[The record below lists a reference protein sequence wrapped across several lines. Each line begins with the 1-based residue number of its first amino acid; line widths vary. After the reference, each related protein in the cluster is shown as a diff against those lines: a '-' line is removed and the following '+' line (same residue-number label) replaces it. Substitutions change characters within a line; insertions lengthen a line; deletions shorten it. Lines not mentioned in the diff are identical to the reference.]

1 MWILQLAWKNLWR
14 NRNRTA
20 ITMASI
26 FFAVV
31 LSVLTSSIKTGI
43 FDNLIR
49 NVVSFYSGY
58 IQIHKQGYWDE
69 QILDNSF
76 ESSAALE
83 KKLLNDRRI
92 TGITPRL
99 ESFALAS
106 AGNITKGCLVVGIDP
121 QKEDRITR
129 LSTKLVAGKY
139 LQAGD
144 NTVLVSEGLLKRL
157 QLQLHDTLVL
167 IGQGYHGATA
177 AGKYVISGVAK
188 FGSPDL
194 NDRLLYLPL
203 GAAQVLF
210 EAPGILTS
218 YVLSIEDPKQVN
230 RISTDAQQLSGNG
243 YEVMSWEQMMPDI
256 KQHIKTDTS
265 NMVVIQMI
273 LYLLISFGIFG
284 TLLMMMAERRFELG
298 MLVAIGM
305 RKSKLA
311 VLLLCESILTVLAGC
326 LLGILASIPIVWYLQ
341 KHPIRITGNAAKAYE
356 RFGFEAI
363 FPTSTDSTHF
373 INQGLMVLLIGL
385 VLSLYPL
392 LKVIRLNPVISMKK

>member
-26 FFAVV
+26 FFAVL
-31 LSVLTSSIKTGI
+31 LSVLTSSLKTGI
-43 FDNLIR
+43 FDNLIK

-58 IQIHKQGYWDE
+58 VQVHKQGYWDE
-69 QILDNSF
+69 QVLDNSF
-76 ESSAALE
+76 ESSEQLE
-83 KKLLNDRRI
+83 AGILSDNRV

-106 AGNITKGCLVVGIDP
+106 AGLNTKGCLVVGIDP
-121 QKEDRITR
+121 GKEDRITH
-129 LSTKLVAGKY
+129 LSAKLVAGHY
-139 LQAGD
+139 LEAND
-144 NTVLVSEGLLKRL
+144 NAVLVSEGLLKRMKL
-157 QLQLHDTLVL
+157 QLLDTLVL

-177 AGKYVISGVAK
+177 AGKYYIKGVAK

-194 NDRLLYLPL
+194 NDRLLYMPL
-203 GAAQVLF
+203 STAQTMF

-218 YVLSIEDPKQVN
+218 YVLSVQDPNQVN
-230 RISTDAQQLSGNG
+230 SISTNVQQKTGKQ

-256 KQHIKTDTS
+256 KQHIKSDTTS
-265 NMVVIQMI
+265 MQVVQLI

-284 TLLMMMAERRFELG
+284 TLLMMMAERKFELG

-305 RKSKLA
+305 KKRKLA
-311 VLLLCESILTVLAGC
+311 FLLLTESILTVFVGC
-326 LLGILASIPIVWYLQ
+326 LLGILASIPLVVYLNR
-341 KHPIRITGNAAKAYE
+341 HPIRISGNAAKAYE

-363 FPTSTDSTHF
+363 FPTSTSSNHYIT
-373 INQGLMVLLIGL
+373 QGLFVLLIGL
-385 VLSLYPL
+385 VLSLYPV
-392 LKVIRLNPVISMKK
+392 LKVIRLNPVESMKK

>member
-14 NRNRTA
+14 NRNRTT

-26 FFAVV
+26 FFAVL
-31 LSVLTSSIKTGI
+31 LSVLTSSIKTGV
-43 FDNLIR
+43 FDNLIK
-49 NVVSFYSGY
+49 NVVSFYTGY
-58 IQIHKQGYWDE
+58 IQVHKQGYWDE

-76 ESSAALE
+76 EQSASLE
-83 KKLLNDRRI
+83 KKLLRDTRI
-92 TGITPRL
+92 TGVAPRL

-106 AGNITKGCLVVGIDP
+106 AGNNTKGCLVVGIDP
-121 QKEDRITR
+121 QQEDRITR
-129 LSTKLVAGKY
+129 LSAKLVAGQY
-139 LQAGD
+139 LLAAG
-144 NTVLVSEGLLKRL
+144 NSLLVAEGLLKRL
-157 QLQLHDTLVL
+157 QLRLHDTLVL

-177 AGKYVISGVAK
+177 AGKYIIGGVAR

-194 NDRLLYLPL
+194 NERLLYMPL
-203 GAAQVLF
+203 TTAQNLF
-210 EAPGILTS
+210 EAPGMLTS
-218 YVLSIEDPKQVN
+218 YVLSIQAPGQVTAA
-230 RISTDAQQLSGNG
+230 SSKAQQLAGSR
-243 YEVMSWEQMMPDI
+243 YEVMSWEQMMPEI
-256 KQHIKTDTS
+256 KQHIKSDS
-265 NMVVIQMI
+265 ANMVVIQLI

-311 VLLLCESILTVLAGC
+311 FLLLIESVMTVLAGC
-326 LLGILASIPIVWYLQ
+326 LLGILASMPLVLYLQ

-356 RFGFEAI
+356 RFGFEAV
-363 FPTSTDSTHF
+363 FPTSVSSIHF

-392 LKVIRLNPVISMKK
+392 WKVFRLNPVLSMKK

>member
-26 FFAVV
+26 FFAVL

-43 FDNLIR
+43 FDNLIK

-76 ESSAALE
+76 EQSASLE
-83 KKLLNDRRI
+83 KKLLNDPRI
-92 TGITPRL
+92 TGMAPRL

-106 AGNITKGCLVVGIDP
+106 AANNTKGCLVVGIDP
-121 QKEDRITR
+121 QQEDQITR
-129 LSTKLVAGKY
+129 LSAKLIAGQY
-139 LQAGD
+139 LKATD
-144 NTVLVSEGLLKRL
+144 NTVLLSEGLLHRL

-177 AGKYVISGVAK
+177 AGKYVIGGIAR

-194 NDRLLYLPL
+194 NERLLYMPL
-203 GAAQVLF
+203 AAAQTLF

-218 YVLSIEDPKQVN
+218 YVLSIRDPRLVN
-230 RISTDAQQLSGNG
+230 AISVSSQQLAGNG

-256 KQHIKTDTS
+256 KQHIKSDS
-265 NMVVIQMI
+265 ANMVVIQLI

-311 VLLLCESILTVLAGC
+311 LLLLIESVMTVLAGC
-326 LLGILASIPIVWYLQ
+326 LLGILASMPVVLYLQ

-363 FPTSTDSTHF
+363 FPTSTDSNHF

-385 VLSLYPL
+385 VLSLYPVF
-392 LKVIRLNPVISMKK
+392 KVFRLNPVISMKK